1 MASVTRRSTDVFDSA
16 LIESKP
22 RQTPRR
28 KQGFV
33 ATINEMKGVIPPM
46 SQIGDLQPPAF
57 SNQAPPAVAPVYA
70 RGNGAAIAGMTIG
83 IVGIALGMFV
93 PFLTLVLIRINVET
107 YIHVWQGLII
117 ILELLI
123 AVVAGGLALG
133 LGIAGWRR
141 ARMLPPPIAHWVPA
155 VVAITLGTILLA
167 NAVFNLVYSAF
178 GRILGQIG

>member
-1 MASVTRRSTDVFDSA
+1 M
-16 LIESKP
+16 
-22 RQTPRR
+22 
-28 KQGFV
+28 
-33 ATINEMKGVIPPM
+33 
-46 SQIGDLQPPAF
+46 PA
-57 SNQAPPAVAPVYA
+57 PAYTT
-70 RGNGAAIAGMTIG
+70 GNGAALAGMIIG
-83 IVGIALGMFV
+83 IVGTSLGMLV
-93 PFLTLVLIRINVET
+93 PFLTLVLIRINVEA

-141 ARMLPPPIAHWVPA
+141 ARMLPPPIARWVPA